1 MSLHEHWKVENI
13 SWFFRLC
20 VVIGQLQSRD
30 MGSFLASQSPFSSLL
45 AVQVIPWTQLQQWV
59 FLVLVAL
66 AVTSEEMAPLVG
78 QFCSILESFLEA
90 QSRAHTPRPPNDF
103 VNVLFPIL
111 HPFLV
116 QMFSHVC
123 FYTQGCLLQKAFVFL
138 SFTISIRVP
147 HFYEGKKEFKMSFAF
162 PISIIF
168 PELFTPTLS

>member
-123 FYTQGCLLQKAFVFL
+123 FLHSRLPTTEGVCISFL
-138 SFTISIRVP
+138 HNLNSRATFLR
-147 HFYEGKKEFKMSFAF
+147 GKKEFKMSFAF